1 MNVNLNT
8 SGIGPASGADIEAA
22 ASTRPANT
30 SRAPLPCVPGLS
42 ELKSEFAR
50 SEAAARNR
58 ASLSRKPETM
68 RRLHRLRR
76 ELSKISPTPSS
87 PEQARSEI
95 IEAMVRAELSGWTV
109 PELSGP
115 SATRLEDGAI
125 RVSLISHAIVFPADG
140 GFRIVDLAQGESLYF
155 EMVSKPRFAGR

>member
-8 SGIGPASGADIEAA
+8 SGIGTPGGTDIEAA
-22 ASTRPANT
+22 ASAEPANT
-30 SRAPLPCVPGLS
+30 SRTTLPCAAGLS

-58 ASLSRKPETM
+58 VSLPRKPETI

-76 ELSKISPTPSS
+76 ELGKISPTPSS
-87 PEQARSEI
+87 PEQARSAI

-115 SATRLEDGAI
+115 AATRLEDGSM

-155 EMVSKPRFAGR
+155 EMVSKPRLEGQ